1 VELVG
6 EVDHQRDEAGQL
18 VATLD
23 RIELQVLRCLVQG
36 MSDRQI
42 AAMTTVDIDQVERAH
57 ASLMKKLDAR
67 TTADAVRSALYA
79 GLGQLD

>member
-1 VELVG
+1 MG
-6 EVDHQRDEAGQL
+6 EAEHQREAAGHL

-23 RIELQVLRCLVQG
+23 RTELQVLLCLVQG

-42 AAMTTVDIDQVERAH
+42 ATIADIDIGKVQRAR

-67 TTADAVRSALYA
+67 TVADAVRSALYA
-79 GLGQLD
+79 GMDQLS